1 MPMSIQIWFY
11 EKEQKPAGP
20 VSEAE
25 LWEMLENGEITKD
38 SLVWKEPMEKWLPFS
53 EVPELR
59 IPPRPKPP
67 PIPEPPKLSADV
79 DSTFKPPEATE
90 TEPEPEQEK
99 TYEHV
104 EKVVFKSPDYE
115 AGEATTMDADVEEVS
130 QQRPWVRFFARM
142 TDYYIF
148 SMLFS
153 LLVTFMFPD
162 FMEQM
167 SQMLIQQA
175 SEESAETP
183 GFQSILFLLLLRVVI
198 TFLWVFLEA
207 YTISKF
213 GTTFGKSLLGTKVL
227 DQNGELLPYDRS
239 LKRSYG
245 VWLKGMGA
253 GFALVSWLT
262 MLFGYQALKKDGVNS
277 WDQDA
282 GSKVEHSYF
291 SPTRLIIV
299 LGFFFLI
306 EFVALGSII

>member
-1 MPMSIQIWFY
+1 MSAQIWFY
-11 EKEQKPAGP
+11 EKDTKAAGP
-20 VSEAE
+20 VSEEE
-25 LWEMLENGEITKD
+25 LWELLNSGEITKD

-67 PIPEPPKLSADV
+67 PIPETPKISADV
-79 DSTFKPPEATE
+79 DSSFQPPQA
-90 TEPEPEQEK
+90 PEPEKEEK
-99 TYEHV
+99 EETYEHV

-115 AGEATTMDADVEEVS
+115 PGETTTMDTVDEEVS

-153 LLVTFMFPD
+153 LLISIMFPD

-167 SQMLIQQA
+167 SQMLIQQTSPEN
-175 SEESAETP
+175 SEGT
-183 GFQSILFLLLLRVVI
+183 GYQSILFILLFRVVI
-198 TFLWVFLEA
+198 TFVWVFLEA
-207 YTISKF
+207 YSISRF
-213 GTTFGKSLLGTKVL
+213 GTTFGKNLLGTRVL
-227 DQNGELLPYDRS
+227 DKNGELLPYDRA

-262 MLFGYQALKKDGVNS
+262 MIFGYQMLKKDGFNS
-277 WDQDA
+277 WDKDA
-282 GSKVEHSYF
+282 DSKVVHTYF
-291 SPTRLIIV
+291 STTRLIII
-299 LGFFFLI
+299 LGFFFII
-306 EFVALGSII
+306 EFVALGSLM